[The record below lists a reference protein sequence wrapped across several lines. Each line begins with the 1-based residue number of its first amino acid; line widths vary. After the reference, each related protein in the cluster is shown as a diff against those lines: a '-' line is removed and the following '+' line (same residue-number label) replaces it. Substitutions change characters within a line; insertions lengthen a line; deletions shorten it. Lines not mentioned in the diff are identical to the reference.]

1 MAESSFYRLYFH
13 LNVNILITELI
24 MMGARSLKVDGALI
38 NDSLFRIIMEK
49 RDLEIKIIERIF
61 LLRFLVEVKWSLD
74 SKNKLPKS

>member
-24 MMGARSLKVDGALI
+24 MMGAWSLKVDGALI

-49 RDLEIKIIERIF
+49 RDLEIKIIERKF
-61 LLRFLVEVKWSLD
+61 LLRFLWK
-74 SKNKLPKS
+74 